1 MHYHSVR
8 YIMYFSKKKYVDD
21 TKSIERAKKELLK
34 IDEQLQVIH
43 AKTEA
48 IRQEHHE
55 LEQVFKV

>member
-1 MHYHSVR
+1 MSHYIHS
-8 YIMYFSKKKYVDD
+8 KAKCADD
-21 TKSIERAKKELLK
+21 TKSIERAKKELTK